1 MLFSS
6 SVFLFLFLPVVLL
19 VYYLPL
25 RRWRQG
31 QNVFLLLASL
41 GFYAWGEPW
50 FVLVML
56 GSILAN
62 YGFGLWVDAC
72 KRAGRTCAPPLVTAL
87 AVNLG
92 ILFVFKYLT
101 FTLGILNRLGAAFVI
116 PGIELPIGIS
126 FFTFQALSYVLDV
139 HRDRG
144 EVQRSPLKV
153 GLYISFFP
161 QLIAGPIVKYETV
174 AQQID
179 HRKETWAD
187 FSAGCS
193 RFIVGLGKKVLLSN
207 QLAVV
212 ADRAFGQGDGL
223 SASFAWLGALCYT
236 LQIYYDFSGYSDMAI
251 GLGKMFGFHFL
262 ENFNYPYIS
271 RSITEFWRRWHISL
285 SSWLKDYLYISLGGN
300 RKGHLRTYL
309 NLIVTMLLGGL
320 WHGAAWRFVLW
331 GGWHGASLAVHKWF
345 MAHVPGFKAQGA
357 DMPRWRRIIGIVVTF
372 HVVCFGWIMFR
383 ASDLQTAR
391 NMLSQIF
398 TDFKPEL
405 IPQVVSGYAAVM
417 GLMAVGYL
425 LHLMPVRSELWA
437 QRTVTESPLP
447 VKVVTIAVLVWAV
460 MLIKSAE
467 IQPFIY
473 FQF

>member
-179 HRKETWAD
+179 HRKEIWAD

-251 GLGKMFGFHFL
+251 GLGRIFGFRFN
-262 ENFNYPYIS
+262 ENFDHPYCADS
-271 RSITEFWRRWHISL
+271 VGTFWRRWHMSL
-285 SSWLKDYLYISLGGN
+285 TSWFRDYLYIPLGGN
-300 RKGHLRTYL
+300 RGGTARTIRNL
-309 NLIVTMLLGGL
+309 LIVWFCTG
-320 WHGAAWRFVLW
+320 F
-331 GGWHGASLAVHKWF
+331 WHGASWNFILWGLYFAAWLILERYVLRGVLEKTPAILKHLYTLIVVFVGWGLFAMVDLGVCGDYLAACFGGAPLWS
-345 MAHVPGFKAQGA
+345 GA
-357 DMPRWRRIIGIVVTF
+357 DLFRLRSYAVT
-372 HVVCFGWIMFR
+372 
-383 ASDLQTAR
+383 L
-391 NMLSQIF
+391 
-398 TDFKPEL
+398 
-405 IPQVVSGYAAVM
+405 
-417 GLMAVGYL
+417 
-425 LHLMPVRSELWA
+425 
-437 QRTVTESPLP
+437 
-447 VKVVTIAVLVWAV
+447 AVLVLASTALGQRLWAK
-460 MLIKSAE
+460 LPRQAE
-467 IQPFIY
+467 QLATPVLMGLSLVVCTAYLVDGSYNPFLY
-473 FQF
+473 FRF

>member
-139 HRDRG
+139 HRDL
-144 EVQRSPLKV
+144 S
-153 GLYISFFP
+153 
-161 QLIAGPIVKYETV
+161 LI
-174 AQQID
+174 
-179 HRKETWAD
+179 
-187 FSAGCS
+187 
-193 RFIVGLGKKVLLSN
+193 
-207 QLAVV
+207 
-212 ADRAFGQGDGL
+212 
-223 SASFAWLGALCYT
+223 
-236 LQIYYDFSGYSDMAI
+236 
-251 GLGKMFGFHFL
+251 
-262 ENFNYPYIS
+262 
-271 RSITEFWRRWHISL
+271 HI
-285 SSWLKDYLYISLGGN
+285 
-300 RKGHLRTYL
+300 
-309 NLIVTMLLGGL
+309 
-320 WHGAAWRFVLW
+320 
-331 GGWHGASLAVHKWF
+331 
-345 MAHVPGFKAQGA
+345 
-357 DMPRWRRIIGIVVTF
+357 
-372 HVVCFGWIMFR
+372 
-383 ASDLQTAR
+383 
-391 NMLSQIF
+391 
-398 TDFKPEL
+398 
-405 IPQVVSGYAAVM
+405 
-417 GLMAVGYL
+417 
-425 LHLMPVRSELWA
+425 
-437 QRTVTESPLP
+437 
-447 VKVVTIAVLVWAV
+447 
-460 MLIKSAE
+460 
-467 IQPFIY
+467 
-473 FQF
+473 

>member
-139 HRDRG
+139 HRDALVG
-144 EVQRSPLKV
+144 EDGTVYKAVTRIDGVDTAQVMLVV
-153 GLYISFFP
+153 GTDGGGAQHPYWIDNLALAVRFQQELVSDYVS
-161 QLIAGPIVKYETV
+161 LARPIVLRNSSYN
-174 AQQID
+174 QQ
-179 HRKETWAD
+179 
-187 FSAGCS
+187 
-193 RFIVGLGKKVLLSN
+193 LS
-207 QLAVV
+207 
-212 ADRAFGQGDGL
+212 
-223 SASFAWLGALCYT
+223 
-236 LQIYYDFSGYSDMAI
+236 
-251 GLGKMFGFHFL
+251 
-262 ENFNYPYIS
+262 P
-271 RSITEFWRRWHISL
+271 
-285 SSWLKDYLYISLGGN
+285 
-300 RKGHLRTYL
+300 
-309 NLIVTMLLGGL
+309 
-320 WHGAAWRFVLW
+320 
-331 GGWHGASLAVHKWF
+331 
-345 MAHVPGFKAQGA
+345 
-357 DMPRWRRIIGIVVTF
+357 
-372 HVVCFGWIMFR
+372 
-383 ASDLQTAR
+383 
-391 NMLSQIF
+391 
-398 TDFKPEL
+398 
-405 IPQVVSGYAAVM
+405 
-417 GLMAVGYL
+417 GYL
-425 LHLMPVRSELWA
+425 LVEVGGHGNTLTEAVDGARLFA
-437 QRTVTESPLP
+437 QSVSQVLNTMW
-447 VKVVTIAVLVWAV
+447 VK
-460 MLIKSAE
+460 
-467 IQPFIY
+467 
-473 FQF
+473 

>member
-72 KRAGRTCAPPLVTAL
+72 KRAGRTCVPPLVAAL
-87 AVNLG
+87 TVNLG

-101 FTLGILNRLGAAFVI
+101 FTMGILNRLGAAFVI

-179 HRKETWAD
+179 HRKEIWAD

-251 GLGKMFGFHFL
+251 GLGRIFGFRFN
-262 ENFNYPYIS
+262 ENFDHPYCADS
-271 RSITEFWRRWHISL
+271 VGTFWRRWHMSL
-285 SSWLKDYLYISLGGN
+285 TSWFRDYLYIPLGGN
-300 RKGHLRTYL
+300 RGGTARTIRNL
-309 NLIVTMLLGGL
+309 LIVWFCTG
-320 WHGAAWRFVLW
+320 F
-331 GGWHGASLAVHKWF
+331 WHGASWNFILWGLYFAAWLILERYVLRGVLEKTPAILKHLYTLIVVFVGWGLFAMVDLGVCGDYLAACFGGAPLWS
-345 MAHVPGFKAQGA
+345 GA
-357 DMPRWRRIIGIVVTF
+357 DLFRLRSYAVT
-372 HVVCFGWIMFR
+372 
-383 ASDLQTAR
+383 L
-391 NMLSQIF
+391 
-398 TDFKPEL
+398 
-405 IPQVVSGYAAVM
+405 
-417 GLMAVGYL
+417 
-425 LHLMPVRSELWA
+425 
-437 QRTVTESPLP
+437 
-447 VKVVTIAVLVWAV
+447 AVLVLASTALGQRLWAK
-460 MLIKSAE
+460 LPRQAE
-467 IQPFIY
+467 QLATPVLMGLSLVVCTAYLVDGSYNPFLY
-473 FQF
+473 FRF

>member
-139 HRDRG
+139 AMG
-144 EVQRSPLKV
+144 TAQVQRNPLWL
-153 GLYISFFP
+153 GLYISLFP
-161 QLIAGPIVKYETV
+161 QLIAGPIVKYSTV
-174 AQQID
+174 ADEIEG
-179 HRKETWAD
+179 RRETWAD
-187 FSAGCS
+187 FSSGCC

-212 ADRAFGQGDGL
+212 ADAAWDTPIGDL
-223 SASFAWLGALCYT
+223 SAALAWLGALCYT

-251 GLGKMFGFHFL
+251 GLGKLFGFHFL
-262 ENFNYPYIS
+262 DNFNYPYLS
-271 RSITEFWRRWHISL
+271 RSVTEFWRRWHISL
-285 SSWLKDYLYISLGGN
+285 STWFRDYVYIPLGGN
-300 RKGHLRTYL
+300 RCSRARQIRNILT
-309 NLIVTMLLGGL
+309 VWLLTGL
-320 WHGAAWRFVLW
+320 WHGAAWTFILW
-331 GGWHGASLAVHKWF
+331 GLWFCLLLLGEKFLWGHFLEQLPSPIRWACTMLAVILSW
-345 MAHVPGFKAQGA
+345 VL
-357 DMPRWRRIIGIVVTF
+357 
-372 HVVCFGWIMFR
+372 FR
-383 ASDLQTAR
+383 AADLGQAWAYLGAMFGQTTGLA
-391 NMLSQIF
+391 Q
-398 TDFKPEL
+398 DG
-405 IPQVVSGYAAVM
+405 QAVY
-417 GLMAVGYL
+417 YL
-425 LHLMPVRSELWA
+425 LQFWPEWILALIA
-437 QRTVTESPLP
+437 FLP
-447 VKVVTIAVLVWAV
+447 VKQWLQSWLEARGAAGQTLALWAPRVLALGLLVLSYGLLVTG
-460 MLIKSAE
+460 SFN
-467 IQPFIY
+467 PFIY

>member
-251 GLGKMFGFHFL
+251 GLGRIFGFRFN
-262 ENFNYPYIS
+262 ENFDYPYLS
-271 RSITEFWRRWHISL
+271 ASVTEFWRRWHMSL
-285 SSWLKDYLYISLGGN
+285 TSWFREYLYIPLGGN
-300 RKGHLRTYL
+300 RGGTVRTLR
-309 NLIVTMLLGGL
+309 NILIVWFCTGF
-320 WHGAAWRFVLW
+320 WHGASWNFVLW
-331 GGWHGASLAVHKWF
+331 GLYFALWLILEKYVFRRALERLPTFFKHFYTLAVVFVGWGIFAMEDLGVCGRYLAACFGGAPAWSAADGYRLRSYAITFLALILASTTLGKRGWRKLPDWARKILTPAL
-345 MAHVPGFKAQGA
+345 MALGL
-357 DMPRWRRIIGIVVTF
+357 
-372 HVVCFGWIMFR
+372 VVCTAYLVDGSYNPFLYFR
-383 ASDLQTAR
+383 
-391 NMLSQIF
+391 F
-398 TDFKPEL
+398 
-405 IPQVVSGYAAVM
+405 
-417 GLMAVGYL
+417 
-425 LHLMPVRSELWA
+425 
-437 QRTVTESPLP
+437 
-447 VKVVTIAVLVWAV
+447 
-460 MLIKSAE
+460 
-467 IQPFIY
+467 
-473 FQF
+473 